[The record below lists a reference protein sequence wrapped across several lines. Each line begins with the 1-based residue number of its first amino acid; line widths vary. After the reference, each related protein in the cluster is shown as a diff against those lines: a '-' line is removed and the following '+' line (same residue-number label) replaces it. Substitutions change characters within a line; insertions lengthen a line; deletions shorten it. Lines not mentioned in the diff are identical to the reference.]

1 MLTRTSLEPTYFID
15 SDSASIQSFAA
26 EATGDASTDV
36 EKAVRLF
43 YAVRD
48 GITYSPYGIT
58 LEREEYRA
66 SRVLER
72 GSGFCV
78 PKAILL
84 AAAARSVGIPAR
96 LGYADVHNHLNTPR
110 LREMMKTDV
119 FVFHGYVE
127 LCLEGEWRKATPTF
141 NRSLCEKF
149 GVRSLEFDGKG
160 DALLQ
165 EFDAAGQKHMEY
177 LRYRGVYDDLPMEEM
192 VSVWRETYPPF
203 FEEGGVLGDF
213 EAEAEAEGTA

>member
-1 MLTRTSLEPTYFID
+1 MWTKATLEPTYFLD
-15 SDSASIQSFAA
+15 SDSPSVRAFTV
-26 EATGDASTDV
+26 EAVGDASTDV
-36 EKAVRLF
+36 DKAVRLF

-48 GITYSPYGIT
+48 GISYSPYGIR
-58 LEREEYRA
+58 LDPEEYRA

-72 GSGFCV
+72 RSGFCV

-84 AAAARSVGIPAR
+84 AAAARAIGIPAR

-110 LREMMKTDV
+110 LRKMMQTDV

-127 LCLEGEWRKATPTF
+127 LYLEGEWRKATPTF

-165 EFDAAGQKHMEY
+165 EFDASGQKHMEY

-203 FEEGGVLGDF
+203 FEKDGVDGDF
-213 EAEAEAEGTA
+213 EAEAAGE